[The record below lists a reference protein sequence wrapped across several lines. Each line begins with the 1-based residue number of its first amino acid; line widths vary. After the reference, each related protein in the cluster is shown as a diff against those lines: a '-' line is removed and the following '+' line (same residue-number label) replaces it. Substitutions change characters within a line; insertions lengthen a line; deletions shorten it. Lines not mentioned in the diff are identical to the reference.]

1 MASPLIL
8 FAHVSYL
15 RFGYCAAIRHHHTSA
30 QAQQLLLELQAGIL
44 RDSGLKDKQRARICT
59 ALAEADKCL
68 VDGSDEFLQLLNVAS
83 VAQLSIQGTA

>member
-1 MASPLIL
+1 MIQAS
-8 FAHVSYL
+8 
-15 RFGYCAAIRHHHTSA
+15 RTSS
-30 QAQQLLLELQAGIL
+30 E
-44 RDSGLKDKQRARICT
+44 ARICT